1 MKWPRR
7 SGGPGPAEGDPRG
20 AIGAIG
26 AGGAG
31 GATNRSRGKGLRRL
45 LRAILLVGVL
55 AAFTRPRRRATRSA
69 ARWLDARVE
78 RFSEP
83 ESATYAHFFAPILGR
98 LYRRVAEDVSDEL
111 STHGRIRRPTIVDLG
126 CGPGDL
132 AVEISKRVR
141 DARIVGLDLSP
152 SMLLWA
158 SRHATTDGR
167 LKFVVGDAA
176 NLPFDDASVDLIVST
191 LSLHHWSE
199 PADVFAEIAR
209 VLKPDGIALIYD
221 LGILTIEP
229 SEMMKVATAAGLEPN
244 AIGRG
249 RLGGGLVTRLFVRFW
264 LEGLAEE

>member
-7 SGGPGPAEGDPRG
+7 GRGDSQAEGDPNG
-20 AIGAIG
+20 AA
-26 AGGAG
+26 
-31 GATNRSRGKGLRRL
+31 GATDGGRGKGLRRL
-45 LRAILLVGVL
+45 VRAILLVGVL
-55 AAFTRPRRRATRSA
+55 AAFTRPGRRLTRAA

-83 ESATYAHFFAPILGR
+83 ESATYAHVFAPILGR
-98 LYRRVAEDVSDEL
+98 LYQRVADDVADEL

-132 AVEISKRVR
+132 AVEISRR
-141 DARIVGLDLSP
+141 LHGARIVGLDLSP

-167 LKFVVGDAA
+167 LRFIVGDAA
-176 NLPFDDASVDLIVST
+176 SLPFDDASVDLVVST

-199 PADVFAEIAR
+199 PADAFAEIAR

-221 LGILTIEP
+221 LGLLAFEP
-229 SEMMKVATAAGLEPN
+229 SEMAKIATAAGLGPSD
-244 AIGRG
+244 IGREG
-249 RLGGGLVTRLFVRFW
+249 LGGGIVTRFFVRFW
-264 LEGLAEE
+264 LEGLVEE